1 MEMSAKDLFYGAGQ
15 KFSRAEARTYAGEDL
30 IYNVTE
36 DLRVQM
42 EQLSVTKLEFA
53 RRLGEVSLLGY
64 TDAQRRSQYDVGFVI

>member
-1 MEMSAKDLFYGAGQ
+1 MSAKDLFYGAGQ
-15 KFSRAEARTYAGEDL
+15 EFSRAEARTYAGEDL

-53 RRLGEVSLLGY
+53 RRLGEVSLLCY